1 MVAHGYGAIVM
12 GILATELG
20 DGIDPTAIHSTLLTQ
35 RKRDTK
41 GGHKGHFNAYS
52 NHQAYY
58 SMEEAQVPVL
68 EGYVDWKNRP
78 AIKGRHGGMFAA
90 SFVLAAEVLENL
102 AYLANA
108 SNLVLYLS
116 KFMHFS
122 PSTSAN
128 IVTEFMGTS
137 FLLAILG
144 GFWPMPL
151 SLLTPSIS

>member
-58 SMEEAQVPVL
+58 SMVL
-68 EGYVDWKNRP
+68 TT
-78 AIKGRHGGMFAA
+78 
-90 SFVLAAEVLENL
+90 VL
-102 AYLANA
+102 
-108 SNLVLYLS
+108 
-116 KFMHFS
+116 K
-122 PSTSAN
+122 
-128 IVTEFMGTS
+128 
-137 FLLAILG
+137 
-144 GFWPMPL
+144 PMP
-151 SLLTPSIS
+151 P